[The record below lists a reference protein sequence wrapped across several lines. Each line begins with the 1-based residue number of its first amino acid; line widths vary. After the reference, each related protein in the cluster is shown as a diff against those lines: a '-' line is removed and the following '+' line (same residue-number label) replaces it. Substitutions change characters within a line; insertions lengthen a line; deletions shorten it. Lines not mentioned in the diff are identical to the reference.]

1 MISIDLKRI
10 GTQAL
15 ILTALCLG
23 ACAIHPGGASRLE
36 RQGYDRETGQYP
48 EATHAQEAGYSEEGV
63 VSYYAEKFHGRR
75 TASGQ
80 RFDKNAMTA
89 AHRTLPFGTKLEVT
103 NLATGK
109 SVMVVVN
116 DRGPYAKDRILD
128 LSPAA
133 ARKLGLLGKG
143 TIRASIVVQ

>member
-1 MISIDLKRI
+1 M
-10 GTQAL
+10 GTGAL
-15 ILTALCLG
+15 TLTALCLG
-23 ACAIHPGGASRLE
+23 ACAIHSGGASRLE
-36 RQGYDRETGQYP
+36 RRGYDRETGQYP
-48 EATHAQEAGYSEEGV
+48 EATRAQEAGYSEEGM
-63 VSYYAEKFHGRR
+63 VSYYADKFHGRR

-80 RFDKNAMTA
+80 RFDKNGMTA
-89 AHRTLPFGTKLEVT
+89 AHRTLPFGTRLEVT

-109 SVMVVVN
+109 SVTVVVN